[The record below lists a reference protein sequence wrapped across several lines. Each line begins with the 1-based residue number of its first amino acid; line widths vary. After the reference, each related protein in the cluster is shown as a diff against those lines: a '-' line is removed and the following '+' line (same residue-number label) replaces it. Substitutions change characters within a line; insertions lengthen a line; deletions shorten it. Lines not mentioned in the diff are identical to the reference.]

1 MNTTGTTDLVTV
13 LPPGPQWPGALQALL
28 YLAGRRRALEY
39 IWRRYGSEFTVAVP
53 LYGRVVVVTDPILAR
68 QLLAAGP
75 DIAGKTDPNLGR
87 VLGQGSLFN
96 LDQEPH
102 RRRRRLLSPPL
113 HGKRMRVYEDVIE
126 QEFRRESTTWPEGV
140 EFAIQPSTMRIT
152 LNAILRA
159 VFGAEGDE
167 LDRLREI
174 MPPLVTLASR
184 LAVTPRLPLGGSRF
198 NPSVRFAA
206 LRREYDELITALIG
220 RTLADPLLDERADIL
235 SLLLRSRYDDGE
247 AMSHSDIADELLT
260 LLAAGHETTATTLAW
275 AAERLRRHPVILARL
290 VEEIDSGAENF
301 LQATIWE
308 VQRVRPVIG
317 GTGRQV
323 RAATMELG
331 PWVLPRD
338 CRVLVGIGLM
348 HLDEQ
353 TYPNARAFDPDR
365 YQTCKPDFTVW
376 LPYGGGYRRCIGA
389 EFANME
395 MKVVLRCLLR
405 DFELVPTTER
415 DEKWHDRGVAFAPG
429 KGGRV
434 VLRRRPSARSRSAA
448 EGRAAVGQVVP

>member
-1 MNTTGTTDLVTV
+1 MGPTVTDGAIAV
-13 LPPGPQWPGALQALL
+13 LPPGPELPSVLQTLL
-28 YLAGRRRALEY
+28 YFTGRRRALERA
-39 IWRRYGSEFTVAVP
+39 WRRYGSVFSVSVP
-53 LYGRVVVVTDPILAR
+53 MYGRVVVVADPALAR

-75 DIAGKTDPNLGR
+75 DIAGKADPNLGR
-87 VLGQGSLFN
+87 VLGLGSLFN

-126 QEFRRESTTWPEGV
+126 QEFLRESAGWPDGV

-152 LNAILRA
+152 LNAILRT
-159 VFGAEGDE
+159 VFGAEGPE

-174 MPPLVTLASR
+174 MPPLVVLASR
-184 LAVTPRLPLGGSRF
+184 LAVLPRLPLGGSRF
-198 NPSVRFAA
+198 NPAVRFAA
-206 LRREYDELITALIG
+206 LRREYDELIAGVIG
-220 RTLADPLLDERADIL
+220 RTLADPALEERDDIL
-235 SLLLRSRYDDGE
+235 SLLLRARYDDGT

-275 AAERLRRHPVILARL
+275 AVERLRRHPAILTRL
-290 VEEIDSGAENF
+290 AGEIDSGAGEL

-308 VQRVRPVIG
+308 TQRVRPVIG

-323 RAATMELG
+323 RAGGMELG
-331 PWVLPRD
+331 PWVLPEG

-348 HLDEQ
+348 HFDERL
-353 TYPNARAFDPDR
+353 YPNAHVFDPDR
-365 YQTCKPDFTVW
+365 YQGGKPDFTTW

-405 DFELVPTTER
+405 DFELEPTR
-415 DEKWHDRGVAFAPG
+415 DLDEKWHDRGVAFAPG
-429 KGGRV
+429 RGGRV
-434 VLRRRPSARSRSAA
+434 VLRRRVRAVSGDEAA
-448 EGRAAVGQVVP
+448 